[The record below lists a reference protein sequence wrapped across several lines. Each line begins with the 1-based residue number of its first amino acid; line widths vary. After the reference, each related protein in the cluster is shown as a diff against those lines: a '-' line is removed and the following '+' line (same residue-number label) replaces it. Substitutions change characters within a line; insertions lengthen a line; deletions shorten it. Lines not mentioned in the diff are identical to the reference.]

1 MPEVPSPFVYWAQ
14 TESQVTLKVDLT
26 DVKNPGVDLH
36 EKKLKFVANGQGAR
50 GPDSYAFTLDF
61 HSGIDPEESNFKV
74 IDRQVDF
81 ILRKKSSG
89 WWPRLTSQPQKPAWL
104 KIDFDKWKSQDA
116 DGDED
121 EGTGIDGE
129 GKRDITKDYPNMY
142 DKLYK
147 EECGY
152 RQEDL
157 KKVYLVFYNLCQF
170 VGFAYILMIMAVRY
184 SRDGPDSMPT
194 TYESVGTAMK
204 FVQLL
209 QFLEVM
215 HPLFG
220 YTKGGFMTPLLQVG
234 ARAII
239 LFCMIE
245 SEPRMQTKPVVFY
258 LFVVW
263 SSVEIVR
270 YPYYLTQLFKTEFS
284 FLTWLRYTIWMPLYP
299 LGFLCE
305 GIIILRNIP
314 YFEETNRFTVA
325 MPNEWNFAFHF
336 PSAMRIY
343 LLLLCLPGMYIMM
356 SHMNRVRYQ
365 KLSKTNIKRKYN

>member
-1 MPEVPSPFVYWAQ
+1 MPETPSPFVYWAQ

-26 DVKNPGVDLH
+26 DVKTPGVFLH
-36 EKKLKFVANGQGAR
+36 EKKLKFVAYGQGAR
-50 GPDSYAFTLDF
+50 GPDNYAFVLDF
-61 HSGIDPEESNFKV
+61 HSEIDPEESNFKV

-81 ILRKKSSG
+81 TLRKKSSG

-104 KIDFDKWKSQDA
+104 KIDFDKWKSQDG

-121 EGTGIDGE
+121 EGTGIDVE
-129 GKRDITKDYPNMY
+129 EKRDITKDYPDMY

-147 EECGY
+147 EEFGY
-152 RQEDL
+152 RQ
-157 KKVYLVFYNLCQF
+157 
-170 VGFAYILMIMAVRY
+170 
-184 SRDGPDSMPT
+184 DSMLT

-305 GIIILRNIP
+305 GIVILRNIP
-314 YFEETNRFTVA
+314 YFEETNRFTIA
-325 MPNEWNFAFHF
+325 LPNQWNFAFHF